1 LVGGRTVEIMQT
13 VLDEA
18 QESYSPLIVLELQST
33 EHDDLERGI
42 DKVKAWVESYIKE
55 MSEEEGGE

>member
-1 LVGGRTVEIMQT
+1 MQT